1 MTTQSSRRA
10 LQLRLWALF
19 MFFFIP
25 GLLMASWATRT
36 PAIRDLLALS
46 TAEMGVVLFGLSVGS
61 MSGILCSAW
70 LVKRFGTRK
79 VIRTTMSFA
88 VLGMLVLSLALWVT
102 SAPLFAFGLAIFGAS
117 FGSAEVAIN
126 VEGAAIERE
135 MNKTVLPMMHG
146 FYSLG
151 TLAGAGIGMAL
162 TALGI
167 PFDRVDH
174 DPAED
179 MADCAVISQALGA
192 DICKNLLLT
201 PRNRSAFYLLAMPG
215 DKPFVTK
222 DLSKQIGSSRLSFAT
237 AEDLEQLLGVQP
249 GSASV
254 LGLLN
259 DTEHRVTLV
268 LDRAVAESRWFG
280 CHPCR
285 NTSSLRLRTEDVLE
299 KFLPHTGHV
308 PLVVEL

>member
-1 MTTQSSRRA
+1 MNVSLVYHGAPAES
-10 LQLRLWALF
+10 
-19 MFFFIP
+19 
-25 GLLMASWATRT
+25 RT
-36 PAIRDLLALS
+36 PVEDRTYAAL
-46 TAEMGVVLFGLSVGS
+46 E
-61 MSGILCSAW
+61 
-70 LVKRFGTRK
+70 
-79 VIRTTMSFA
+79 
-88 VLGMLVLSLALWVT
+88 
-102 SAPLFAFGLAIFGAS
+102 
-117 FGSAEVAIN
+117 E
-126 VEGAAIERE
+126 
-135 MNKTVLPMMHG
+135 
-146 FYSLG
+146 
-151 TLAGAGIGMAL
+151 
-162 TALGI
+162 LGI

-280 CHPCR
+280 CHP
-285 NTSSLRLRTEDVLE
+285 
-299 KFLPHTGHV
+299 LPQYQLPAAADRGRAGEIPAPHRPCAAGGGALTTKLCAGREHHV
-308 PLVVEL
+308 PFRR

>member
-1 MTTQSSRRA
+1 MVGIFVGARWICGGQIGRNTHGKVCTDIVRRDGGA
-10 LQLRLWALF
+10 GGRHGAG
-19 MFFFIP
+19 P
-25 GLLMASWATRT
+25 VAT
-36 PAIRDLLALS
+36 
-46 TAEMGVVLFGLSVGS
+46 GG
-61 MSGILCSAW
+61 
-70 LVKRFGTRK
+70 
-79 VIRTTMSFA
+79 
-88 VLGMLVLSLALWVT
+88 
-102 SAPLFAFGLAIFGAS
+102 
-117 FGSAEVAIN
+117 GSAVC
-126 VEGAAIERE
+126 GCGGDAALEE
-135 MNKTVLPMMHG
+135 
-146 FYSLG
+146 
-151 TLAGAGIGMAL
+151 
-162 TALGI
+162 LGI

-222 DLSKQIGSSRLSFAT
+222 ELSKQIGSSRLSFAT

-299 KFLPHTGHV
+299 KFLPYTGHV